1 MTKKTRYI
9 VCAYVL
15 GPMSI
20 FGISL
25 FLKRIIKPDLSNP
38 FHAGLIVLCG
48 ILILCSY
55 ISTVFK
61 SRKERYIVGAII
73 VGPMAIAAAFW
84 MLIVIGRPDLN
95 DPSVLRGLILLFTVG
110 AIPYVWVTVRQ
121 YYRFKE
127 WIEYSDNP
135 DSVHPFDQFPF
146 SKFPHKRFLAKRRKD
161 STEER
166 R

>member
-15 GPMSI
+15 GPMFI
-20 FGISL
+20 VGLFL
-25 FLKRIIKPDLSNP
+25 FLKWAIKPDLSNP
-38 FHAGLIVLCG
+38 CHVGLIILCG
-48 ILILCSY
+48 IFILCFY
-55 ISTVFK
+55 IGTAFSTK
-61 SRKERYIVGAII
+61 KERYIVSSIL

-95 DPSVLRGLILLFTVG
+95 DPSVLRGLILLFT
-110 AIPYVWVTVRQ
+110 AFATYYVWVAVRQ